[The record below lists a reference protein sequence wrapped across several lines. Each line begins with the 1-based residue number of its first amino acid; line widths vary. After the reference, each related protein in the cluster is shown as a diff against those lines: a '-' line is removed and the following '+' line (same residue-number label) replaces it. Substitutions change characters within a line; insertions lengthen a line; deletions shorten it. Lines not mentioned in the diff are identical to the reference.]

1 MAKYNLSDLMEIVKT
16 LRGDNGCPWD
26 KAQTHETLKS
36 CLLEETYEVIDAI
49 DQKNR
54 ESLVEELG
62 DLLLQ
67 VVFHSDLADENG
79 DFNFEDVVDGVSR
92 KMIRRHPHIF
102 SDVKVEGQKD
112 VLKNWEAI
120 KNDENSI
127 ETETESMRNIPKIMP
142 ALLRAY
148 KVQQK
153 AARVGFD
160 WEDAKGAMD
169 KLYEEVDELK
179 EVYKGENR
187 DKIIEELGDVLFA
200 AVNVARFTNVDPEL
214 ALQAATEKFVNR
226 FDYIERSVLKL
237 DRNLQEMTLNDL
249 DKLWEKC
256 KCHEKK
262 KKSSK

>member
-1 MAKYNLSDLMEIVKT
+1 MAKYDLSDLLEIMKT

-49 DQKNR
+49 DQKDS
-54 ESLVEELG
+54 ESLLEELG

-67 VVFHSDLADENG
+67 VVFHSRLAEEKG
-79 DFNFEDVVDGVSR
+79 DFDMEDVIDGISR

-102 SDVKVEGQKD
+102 SDIEIDGEKD
-112 VLKNWEAI
+112 VLRNWETI
-120 KNDENSI
+120 KNEEKSI
-127 ETETESMRNIPKIMP
+127 KTQTESMKKVPKVMP
-142 ALLRAY
+142 ALMRAF

-160 WEDAKGAMD
+160 WDDAKGAMD

-200 AVNVARFTNVDPEL
+200 AVNVARFTKVDPEL
-214 ALQAATEKFVNR
+214 ALQDATEKFVSR
-226 FDYIERSVLKL
+226 FDYIERSVIKL
-237 DRNLQEMTLNDL
+237 DKNLQEMTLNDL
-249 DKLWEKC
+249 NRLWEEC
-256 KCHEKK
+256 KIHEKQK
-262 KKSSK
+262 KNSN